1 VSENGGVM
9 FMILNTLSAIAVI
22 EMENQVIQ
30 VSSRSEK

>member
-1 VSENGGVM
+1 M